1 MMTAEMRVAILKQVG
16 NEPTLVGLSQVFAPL
31 CVEMALLSPLKS
43 EMMETKTQE
52 MAVMLLE

>member
-1 MMTAEMRVAILKQVG
+1 MGETLLVILKQAG
-16 NEPTLVGLSQVFAPL
+16 YEPALVGLSQVFAPL
-31 CVEMALLSPLKS
+31 CVEMALLPPLKS